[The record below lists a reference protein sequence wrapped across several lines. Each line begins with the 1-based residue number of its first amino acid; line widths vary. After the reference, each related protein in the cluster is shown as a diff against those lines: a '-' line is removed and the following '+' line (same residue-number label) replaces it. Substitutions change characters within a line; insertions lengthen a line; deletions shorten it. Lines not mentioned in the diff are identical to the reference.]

1 MHAKVRLVG
10 FYGLSRSLGREEV
23 VVRFEGRT
31 LKDLLDHLTREYGAG
46 VAKALLDD
54 EGRLDPAVQVIR
66 NGEEWIRREG
76 LSAELQEG
84 DSIVF
89 LLLVAGG

>member
-1 MHAKVRLVG
+1 M
-10 FYGLSRSLGREEV
+10 SRSLGWEEV
-23 VVRFEGRT
+23 VVRFHGRT
-31 LKDLLDHLTREYGAG
+31 LQDLLDHLTREYGEG

-66 NGEEWIRREG
+66 NGEEWIGRAD
-76 LSAELQEG
+76 LSTELQEG